1 MLVTSS
7 AIWWRFVDL

>member
-7 AIWWRFVDL
+7 MFVPGRPF